1 MSGAIVSHKPDANAA
16 TMAFMARWMR
26 MFTLVEYRRA
36 MGFLDSY
43 ILPSTRAESI
53 HMLGNAVCPPV
64 ATAIINELR
73 RVA

>member
-1 MSGAIVSHKPDANAA
+1 MNAH
-16 TMAFMARWMR
+16 
-26 MFTLVEYRRA
+26 LVEYRRA